1 MPPILLSWER
11 VRRTMNKRK
20 QQYNGKK
27 PVRKKQ
33 EVTTP
38 QVRQKIFWLM
48 LLLGVVCFC
57 VLAGALVNLMLVKH
71 DYYEA
76 KAISN
81 QTRSTSVTASR
92 GTIYDR
98 NMNVLAASASVETIF
113 LDPLELKNN
122 AVDIDFLARNLAS
135 ILDLDANWIKE
146 QTTDTSMR
154 YKVIKRRQTKDV
166 CDAVRAFIND
176 NDIIGVHLEAD
187 SQRYYPYNTLASQ
200 LLGFTNAENKGAEGL
215 EAYYNNS
222 LSGTAGAVITTK
234 GNNETE
240 MLYSYGKYYAASDGN
255 GMVLTID
262 TTVQYY
268 LEKHLQDAIDRYDVQ
283 NGAFGIVYDVQ
294 TGDIVAMSTMGGYDP
309 NQYLEIYD
317 MSAQEEIDAL
327 NEIVSQYPEGSQE
340 RTKALEDY
348 NNAVAAARLK
358 QWRNRCVS
366 DSYEPGST
374 FKVLTLAA
382 AIDSGAVTTENH
394 FYCGGSEK
402 FEGRSQVLS
411 CWKTQ
416 GHGSQTTANA
426 LQNSCN
432 IAFAHI
438 GLDTGGENLYEYL
451 KDFGLMETTH
461 VDLPG
466 EASGIF
472 HSKERLVNT
481 KTLGTSYLISTSFGQ
496 TVKLTPIQLVR
507 AVGAVVNGGY
517 LLEPHIVSEVLDADG
532 NIIEKNSRTVV
543 RQVISEETSAL
554 MCELIESVVTDG
566 TAGNAKVVGYRI
578 GGKTGTAEK
587 VDEYDEQ
594 GLQTDDK
601 IVSFVGIAPMDDPR
615 YVVLVAL
622 DTPSKSTG
630 LYISGGIMAAPT
642 VSGVFEDILPYLGVE
657 PEYSEGDMS
666 RVTVRMPN
674 VKDLTESEAA
684 SILSSA
690 SLTYRII
697 GEGTKVVSQIPA
709 YGKQL
714 PGNSVVLLYMDDS
727 MPTGQVEVPNLSG
740 MTVAQATQALA
751 DAGLYIR
758 AKGTDSTGSHVVAT
772 YQDIAAGTKV
782 ERGRMV
788 TVMFTDTT
796 AQD

>member
-1 MPPILLSWER
+1 
-11 VRRTMNKRK
+11 MNKRK

-796 AQD
+796 AQ